1 MDFIIFDIFYRARRI
16 RLKLE
21 PRMRHTK
28 EKVVPTATLSC
39 AGIREIE
46 RL

>member
-21 PRMRHTK
+21 PRMRHK